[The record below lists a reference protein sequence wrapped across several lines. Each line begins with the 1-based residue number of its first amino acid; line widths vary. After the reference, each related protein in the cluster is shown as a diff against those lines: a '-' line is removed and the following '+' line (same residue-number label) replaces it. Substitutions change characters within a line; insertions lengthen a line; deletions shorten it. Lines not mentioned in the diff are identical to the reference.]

1 MLNNK
6 TLLKILSILI
16 ALGMWVMVVSGHEET
31 KEMTVPVRLINIPQ
45 SKVAISDFSNVSI
58 NIKGAARLMQS
69 LTNSDVLLDI
79 DVSGFTDGQSIR
91 RILTSDFKTPL
102 GLEVS
107 DVNPSELRITLDNVT
122 AKEVRVLPSIIGEV
136 KQGYMVESITLK
148 PNSITV
154 TGAKTVLSQL
164 ENISTMPINLSER
177 NENFVQNV
185 LLKEYDGVTKMH
197 PSSVEVRV
205 KLRENM
211 IEHEF
216 TNVPVECMNLKSN
229 LMVSNTPSLY
239 YVKAR
244 GREDII
250 DTFLD
255 TVTFVTDCSHING
268 PGTYKGS
275 VAYRTNLI
283 VDILNLEPQTINI
296 EIKEK

>member
-6 TLLKILSILI
+6 TLLKILSVLI

-31 KEMTVPVRLINIPQ
+31 KEMTVPVRLINIQ
-45 SKVAISDFSNVSI
+45 QGKVAISDFPNVSI

-91 RILTSDFKTPL
+91 RVLTSDFKTPL

-107 DVNPSELRITLDNVT
+107 DVNPSELRITVDNIT
-122 AKEVRVLPSIIGEV
+122 AKEVRVLPSTIGEV

-148 PNSITV
+148 PNTVTV

-164 ENISTMPINLSER
+164 ENISTMSINLSER

-185 LLKEYDGVTKMH
+185 LLKEYDGVTRMH

-211 IEHEF
+211 VEHEF

-229 LMVSNTPSLY
+229 LIVSNTPSIS

-283 VDILNLEPQTINI
+283 VDILSIEPQTINI
-296 EIKEK
+296 EIKER

>member
-229 LMVSNTPSLY
+229 LMVSNTPSLS

-296 EIKEK
+296 EIKER

>member
-6 TLLKILSILI
+6 TLLKILSVFI
-16 ALGMWVMVVSGHEET
+16 ALGMWIMVVSGHEET
-31 KEMTVPVRLINIPQ
+31 KEMTVPVKLINV
-45 SKVAISDFSNVSI
+45 SNGKVAIADYPNVSV

-69 LTNSDVLLDI
+69 LANSDVLLNI
-79 DVSGFTDGQSIR
+79 DVAAFPNGQSIR
-91 RILTSDFKTPL
+91 RILPVDFKKPL
-102 GLEVS
+102 GLEIV
-107 DVNPSELRITLDNVT
+107 DVKPAELRITLDDIT
-122 AKEVRVLPSIIGEV
+122 AKDVRVLPSIIGEV

-148 PNSITV
+148 PNSVNV
-154 TGAKTVLSQL
+154 TGAKSVLSKL

-177 NENFVQNV
+177 SKNFVQNV
-185 LLKEYDGVTKMH
+185 VLKDYDGVTKIQ

-211 IEHEF
+211 VEHEF

-229 LMVSNTPSLY
+229 LMVANTPSLS

-244 GREDII
+244 GMEDII

-255 TVTFVTDCSHING
+255 TVTFVTDCSNING
-268 PGTYKGS
+268 PGTYTGS

-296 EIKEK
+296 EIKER

>member
-6 TLLKILSILI
+6 TLLKILSVFI
-16 ALGMWVMVVSGHEET
+16 ALGMWIMVVSGHEET
-31 KEMTVPVRLINIPQ
+31 KEMTVPVKLVNVTAG
-45 SKVAISDFSNVSI
+45 KVAIADHSNVSI

-69 LTNSDVLLDI
+69 LANSDVLLDI
-79 DVSGFTDGQSIR
+79 DVAAFPQGQSIR
-91 RILTSDFKTPL
+91 RILPGDFKTPL
-102 GLEVS
+102 GLEV
-107 DVNPSELRITLDNVT
+107 VAVKPTELRITIDNIT
-122 AKEVRVLPSIIGEV
+122 TKDVRVLPSIIGEV

-148 PNSITV
+148 HNTVSV
-154 TGAKTVLSQL
+154 TGAKSVLSNL
-164 ENISTMPINLSER
+164 ENISTLPINLSER
-177 NENFVQNV
+177 SENFVQNV
-185 LLKEYDGVTKMH
+185 LLKDSDGVTKMH

-211 IEHEF
+211 VEHEF

-229 LMVSNTPSLY
+229 LIVANTPSLS

-244 GREDII
+244 GREDVI

-255 TVTFVTDCSHING
+255 TVTFVTDCSNING
-268 PGTYKGS
+268 PGNYTGS

-296 EIKEK
+296 EIKER

>member
-6 TLLKILSILI
+6 TLLKILSVFI
-16 ALGMWVMVVSGHEET
+16 ALGMWIMVVSGHEET
-31 KEMTVPVRLINIPQ
+31 KEMTVPVKLINV
-45 SKVAISDFSNVSI
+45 SNGKVAIADNPNVSI

-69 LTNSDVLLDI
+69 LANSDVLLDI
-79 DVSGFTDGQSIR
+79 DVATFPNGQSIR
-91 RILTSDFKTPL
+91 RILPEDFKTPL
-102 GLEVS
+102 GLEVV
-107 DVNPSELRITLDNVT
+107 DVKPAELRITLDNIT
-122 AKEVRVLPSIIGEV
+122 AKDVRVLPSIIGEV

-148 PNSITV
+148 PNSVSV
-154 TGAKTVLSQL
+154 TGAKSVLSKL

-177 NENFVQNV
+177 SENFVQNV
-185 LLKEYDGVTKMH
+185 VLKDYEGVTKIQ

-211 IEHEF
+211 VEHEF

-229 LMVSNTPSLY
+229 LMVVNTPSLS

-255 TVTFVTDCSHING
+255 TVTFVTDCSNING
-268 PGTYKGS
+268 SGNYTGS

-296 EIKEK
+296 EIKER

>member
-6 TLLKILSILI
+6 TLLKILSVFI
-16 ALGMWVMVVSGHEET
+16 ALGMWIMVVSGHEET
-31 KEMTVPVRLINIPQ
+31 KEMTVPVKLINV
-45 SKVAISDFSNVSI
+45 SNGKVAIADYPNVSI

-69 LTNSDVLLDI
+69 LANSDVLLDI
-79 DVSGFTDGQSIR
+79 DVAAFPNGQSIR
-91 RILTSDFKTPL
+91 RILPEDFKTPL
-102 GLEVS
+102 GLEVV
-107 DVNPSELRITLDNVT
+107 DVKPAELRITLDNIT
-122 AKEVRVLPSIIGEV
+122 AKDVRVLPSIIGEV

-148 PNSITV
+148 PNSVSV
-154 TGAKTVLSQL
+154 TGAKSVLSKL

-177 NENFVQNV
+177 SENFVQNV
-185 LLKEYDGVTKMH
+185 VLKDYEGVTKIQ

-211 IEHEF
+211 VEHEF

-229 LMVSNTPSLY
+229 LMVANTPSLS

-255 TVTFVTDCSHING
+255 TVTFVTDCSNING
-268 PGTYKGS
+268 PGNYTGS

-296 EIKEK
+296 EIKER

>member
-6 TLLKILSILI
+6 TLLKILSVFI
-16 ALGMWVMVVSGHEET
+16 ALGMWIMVVSGHEET
-31 KEMTVPVRLINIPQ
+31 KEMTVPVKLINV
-45 SKVAISDFSNVSI
+45 SNGKVAIADYPNVSI

-69 LTNSDVLLDI
+69 LANSDVLLDI
-79 DVSGFTDGQSIR
+79 DVATFPNGQSIR
-91 RILTSDFKTPL
+91 RILPEDFKTPL
-102 GLEVS
+102 GLEVV
-107 DVNPSELRITLDNVT
+107 DVKPAELRITLDNIT
-122 AKEVRVLPSIIGEV
+122 AKDVRVLPSIIGEV

-148 PNSITV
+148 PNSVSV
-154 TGAKTVLSQL
+154 TGAKSVLSKL

-177 NENFVQNV
+177 SENFVQNV
-185 LLKEYDGVTKMH
+185 VLKDYEGVTKIQ

-211 IEHEF
+211 VEHEF

-229 LMVSNTPSLY
+229 LMVVNTPSLS

-255 TVTFVTDCSHING
+255 TVTFVTDCSNING
-268 PGTYKGS
+268 SGNYTGS

-296 EIKEK
+296 EIKER

>member
-45 SKVAISDFSNVSI
+45 GKVAISDFPNVSI

-107 DVNPSELRITLDNVT
+107 DVNPSELRITLDNIT

-148 PNSITV
+148 PNSVTV
-154 TGAKTVLSQL
+154 TGAKTVISQL

-229 LMVSNTPSLY
+229 LMVSNTPSIS

>member
-31 KEMTVPVRLINIPQ
+31 KEMIVPVRLINIPQ

-229 LMVSNTPSLY
+229 LMVSNTPSLS

>member
-102 GLEVS
+102 GLEVA

-148 PNSITV
+148 PNSVTV

-229 LMVSNTPSLY
+229 LMVSNTPSLS

-275 VAYRTNLI
+275 VAYRTNFI

-296 EIKEK
+296 E

>member
-102 GLEVS
+102 GLEVA

-148 PNSITV
+148 PNSVTV

-229 LMVSNTPSLY
+229 LMVSNTPSLS

>member
-6 TLLKILSILI
+6 TLLKILSVFI
-16 ALGMWVMVVSGHEET
+16 ALGMWIMVVSGHEET
-31 KEMTVPVRLINIPQ
+31 KEMTVPVKLINV
-45 SKVAISDFSNVSI
+45 SNGKVAIADYPNVSV

-69 LTNSDVLLDI
+69 LANSDVLLNI
-79 DVSGFTDGQSIR
+79 DVAAFPNGQSIR
-91 RILTSDFKTPL
+91 RILPVDFKKPL
-102 GLEVS
+102 GLEIV
-107 DVNPSELRITLDNVT
+107 DVKPAELRITLDDIT
-122 AKEVRVLPSIIGEV
+122 SKDVRVLPSIIGEV

-148 PNSITV
+148 PNSVNV
-154 TGAKTVLSQL
+154 TGAKSLLSNL

-177 NENFVQNV
+177 SKNFVQNV
-185 LLKEYDGVTKMH
+185 VLKDYDGVTKIQ

-211 IEHEF
+211 VEHEF

-229 LMVSNTPSLY
+229 LMVANTPSLS

-244 GREDII
+244 GMEDII

-255 TVTFVTDCSHING
+255 TVTFVTDCSNING
-268 PGTYKGS
+268 PGTYTGS

-296 EIKEK
+296 EIKER

>member
-6 TLLKILSILI
+6 TLLKILSVFI
-16 ALGMWVMVVSGHEET
+16 ALGMWIMVVSGHEET
-31 KEMTVPVRLINIPQ
+31 KEMTVPVKLINV
-45 SKVAISDFSNVSI
+45 SNGKVAIADNSNVSI

-69 LTNSDVLLDI
+69 LANSDVLLDI
-79 DVSGFTDGQSIR
+79 DVATFPNGQSIR
-91 RILTSDFKTPL
+91 RILPEDFKTPL
-102 GLEVS
+102 GLEVV
-107 DVNPSELRITLDNVT
+107 DVKPAELRITLDNIT
-122 AKEVRVLPSIIGEV
+122 AKDVRVLPSIIGEV

-148 PNSITV
+148 PNSVSV
-154 TGAKTVLSQL
+154 TGAKSVLSKL

-177 NENFVQNV
+177 SENFVQNV
-185 LLKEYDGVTKMH
+185 VLKDYEGVTKIQ

-211 IEHEF
+211 VEHEF

-229 LMVSNTPSLY
+229 LMVVNTPSLS

-255 TVTFVTDCSHING
+255 TVTFVTDCSNING
-268 PGTYKGS
+268 PGNYTGS

-296 EIKEK
+296 EIKER

>member
-6 TLLKILSILI
+6 TLLKILSVLI

-31 KEMTVPVRLINIPQ
+31 KEMTVPVKLINVTNG
-45 SKVAISDFSNVSI
+45 KVAIADYPNVSI

-79 DVSGFTDGQSIR
+79 DVSAFPNGLSIR
-91 RILTSDFKTPL
+91 RILPADFKTPL
-102 GLEVS
+102 GLEVV
-107 DVNPSELRITLDNVT
+107 DVKPSELRITLDNVT

-136 KQGYMVESITLK
+136 RQGYMVESITLK
-148 PNSITV
+148 PNSVNV
-154 TGAKTVLSQL
+154 TGAKSVLSNL

-177 NENFVQNV
+177 NANFVQNV
-185 LLKEYDGVTKMH
+185 LLKDYEGVTKMQ
-197 PSSVEVRV
+197 PKSVEVRV

-211 IEHEF
+211 VEHEF

-229 LMVSNTPSLY
+229 LMVANTPSLA

-255 TVTFVTDCSHING
+255 TVTFVTDCSNING
-268 PGTYKGS
+268 PGSYKGS

-296 EIKEK
+296 EIKER

>member
-6 TLLKILSILI
+6 TLLKILSVLI
-16 ALGMWVMVVSGHEET
+16 ALAMWIMVVSGHEET
-31 KEMTVPVRLINIPQ
+31 KEMTVPVKLINV
-45 SKVAISDFSNVSI
+45 SNGKVAIADYPNVSI

-69 LTNSDVLLDI
+69 LANSDVLLHI
-79 DVSGFTDGQSIR
+79 DVATFPNGQSIR
-91 RILTSDFKTPL
+91 RILPEDFKTPL
-102 GLEVS
+102 GLEVV
-107 DVNPSELRITLDNVT
+107 DVKPAELRITLDNIT
-122 AKEVRVLPSIIGEV
+122 AKDGRVLPCIIGEV

-148 PNSITV
+148 PNSV
-154 TGAKTVLSQL
+154 SVAGARSVLSKL

-177 NENFVQNV
+177 SENFVQNV
-185 LLKEYDGVTKMH
+185 VLKDYEGVTKIQ

-211 IEHEF
+211 VEHEF

-229 LMVSNTPSLY
+229 LMVVNTPSLS

-255 TVTFVTDCSHING
+255 TVTFVTDCSNING
-268 PGTYKGS
+268 PGNYTGS

-296 EIKEK
+296 QIKER

>member
-6 TLLKILSILI
+6 TLLKILSVLI

-102 GLEVS
+102 GLEVT
-107 DVNPSELRITLDNVT
+107 DVNPSELRITVDNIT
-122 AKEVRVLPSIIGEV
+122 AKEVRVLPSTIGEV

-148 PNSITV
+148 PNTVTV

-164 ENISTMPINLSER
+164 ENISTMSINLSER

-211 IEHEF
+211 VEHEF

-229 LMVSNTPSLY
+229 LIVSNTPSIS

-283 VDILNLEPQTINI
+283 VDILNIEPQTINI
-296 EIKEK
+296 EIKER

>member
-229 LMVSNTPSLY
+229 LMVSNTPSLS

-268 PGTYKGS
+268 PGIYKGS

>member
-6 TLLKILSILI
+6 TLLKILSVFI
-16 ALGMWVMVVSGHEET
+16 ALGMWIMVVSGHEET
-31 KEMTVPVRLINIPQ
+31 KEMTVPVKLINV
-45 SKVAISDFSNVSI
+45 SNGKVAIADYPNVSV

-69 LTNSDVLLDI
+69 LANSDVLLNI
-79 DVSGFTDGQSIR
+79 DVAAFPNGQSIR
-91 RILTSDFKTPL
+91 RILPVDFKKPL
-102 GLEVS
+102 GLEIV
-107 DVNPSELRITLDNVT
+107 DVKPAELRITLDDIT
-122 AKEVRVLPSIIGEV
+122 AKDVRVLPSIIGEV

-148 PNSITV
+148 PNSVNV
-154 TGAKTVLSQL
+154 TGAKSVLSNL

-177 NENFVQNV
+177 SKNFVQNV
-185 LLKEYDGVTKMH
+185 VLKDYDGVTKIQ

-211 IEHEF
+211 VEHEF

-229 LMVSNTPSLY
+229 LMVANTPSLS

-244 GREDII
+244 GMEDII

-255 TVTFVTDCSHING
+255 TVTFVTDCSNING
-268 PGTYKGS
+268 PGTYTGS

-296 EIKEK
+296 EIKER

>member
-6 TLLKILSILI
+6 TLLKILSVFI
-16 ALGMWVMVVSGHEET
+16 ALGMWIMVVSGHEET
-31 KEMTVPVRLINIPQ
+31 KEMTVPVKLINV
-45 SKVAISDFSNVSI
+45 SNGKVAIADYPNVSI

-69 LTNSDVLLDI
+69 LANSDVLLDI
-79 DVSGFTDGQSIR
+79 DVATFPNGQSIR
-91 RILTSDFKTPL
+91 RILPEDFKTPL
-102 GLEVS
+102 GLEVV
-107 DVNPSELRITLDNVT
+107 DVKPAELRITLDNIT
-122 AKEVRVLPSIIGEV
+122 AKDVRVLPSIIGEV

-148 PNSITV
+148 PNSVSV
-154 TGAKTVLSQL
+154 TGAKSVLSKL

-177 NENFVQNV
+177 SENFVQNV
-185 LLKEYDGVTKMH
+185 VLKDYEGVTKIQ

-211 IEHEF
+211 VEHEF

-229 LMVSNTPSLY
+229 LMVVNTPSLS

-255 TVTFVTDCSHING
+255 TVTFVTDCSNING
-268 PGTYKGS
+268 PGNYTGS

-296 EIKEK
+296 EIKER

>member
-6 TLLKILSILI
+6 TLLKILSVLI

-185 LLKEYDGVTKMH
+185 LLKEYDGVTKNA
-197 PSSVEVRV
+197 PVISRSSC
-205 KLRENM
+205 K
-211 IEHEF
+211 
-216 TNVPVECMNLKSN
+216 TS
-229 LMVSNTPSLY
+229 
-239 YVKAR
+239 
-244 GREDII
+244 
-250 DTFLD
+250 
-255 TVTFVTDCSHING
+255 
-268 PGTYKGS
+268 
-275 VAYRTNLI
+275 
-283 VDILNLEPQTINI
+283 
-296 EIKEK
+296 

>member
-229 LMVSNTPSLY
+229 LMVSNTPSLS

>member
-185 LLKEYDGVTKMH
+185 LLTEYDGVTKMH

-229 LMVSNTPSLY
+229 LMVSNTPSLS

>member
-6 TLLKILSILI
+6 TLLKILSVFI
-16 ALGMWVMVVSGHEET
+16 ALGMWIMVVSGHEET
-31 KEMTVPVRLINIPQ
+31 KEMTVPVKLINV
-45 SKVAISDFSNVSI
+45 SNGKVAIADYPNVSI

-69 LTNSDVLLDI
+69 LANSDVLLDI
-79 DVSGFTDGQSIR
+79 DVAAFPNGQSIR
-91 RILTSDFKTPL
+91 RILPEDFKTPL
-102 GLEVS
+102 GLEVV
-107 DVNPSELRITLDNVT
+107 DVKPAELRITLDNIT
-122 AKEVRVLPSIIGEV
+122 AKDVRVLPSIIGEV

-148 PNSITV
+148 PNSVSV
-154 TGAKTVLSQL
+154 TGAKSILSKL

-177 NENFVQNV
+177 SENFVQNV
-185 LLKEYDGVTKMH
+185 VLKDYEGVTKIQ

-211 IEHEF
+211 VEHEF

-229 LMVSNTPSLY
+229 LMVVNTPSLS

-255 TVTFVTDCSHING
+255 TVTFVTDCSNING
-268 PGTYKGS
+268 PGNYTGS

-296 EIKEK
+296 EIKER

>member
-6 TLLKILSILI
+6 TLLKILSVFI
-16 ALGMWVMVVSGHEET
+16 ALGMWIIVVSGHEET
-31 KEMTVPVRLINIPQ
+31 KEMTVPVKLINT
-45 SKVAISDFSNVSI
+45 SNGKVAIADYPNVSV

-69 LTNSDVLLDI
+69 LANSDVLLNI
-79 DVSGFTDGQSIR
+79 DVAAFPNGQSIR
-91 RILTSDFKTPL
+91 RILPVDFKKPL
-102 GLEVS
+102 GLEIV
-107 DVNPSELRITLDNVT
+107 DVKPAELRITLDDIT
-122 AKEVRVLPSIIGEV
+122 AKDVRVLPSIIGEV

-148 PNSITV
+148 PNSVNV
-154 TGAKTVLSQL
+154 TGAKSLLSNL

-177 NENFVQNV
+177 SKNFVQNV
-185 LLKEYDGVTKMH
+185 ALKDYDGVTKIQ

-211 IEHEF
+211 VEHEF

-229 LMVSNTPSLY
+229 LMVANTPSLS

-244 GREDII
+244 GMEDII

-255 TVTFVTDCSHING
+255 TVTFVTDCSNING
-268 PGTYKGS
+268 PGTYTGS

-296 EIKEK
+296 EIKER

>member
-6 TLLKILSILI
+6 TLLKILSVFI
-16 ALGMWVMVVSGHEET
+16 ALGMWIMVVSGHEET

-229 LMVSNTPSLY
+229 LMVSNTPSLS

>member
-1 MLNNK
+1 
-6 TLLKILSILI
+6 
-16 ALGMWVMVVSGHEET
+16 MVVSGHEET

-91 RILTSDFKTPL
+91 HILTSDFKTPL

-229 LMVSNTPSLY
+229 LMVSNTPSLS

>member
-6 TLLKILSILI
+6 TLLKILSVFI
-16 ALGMWVMVVSGHEET
+16 ALGMWIMVVSGHEET
-31 KEMTVPVRLINIPQ
+31 KEMTVPVKLINV
-45 SKVAISDFSNVSI
+45 SNGKVAIADYPNVSV

-69 LTNSDVLLDI
+69 LANSDVLLNI
-79 DVSGFTDGQSIR
+79 DVAAFPNGQSIR
-91 RILTSDFKTPL
+91 RILPVDFKKPL
-102 GLEVS
+102 GLEVV
-107 DVNPSELRITLDNVT
+107 DVKPAELRITLDDIT
-122 AKEVRVLPSIIGEV
+122 AKDVRVLPSIIGEV

-148 PNSITV
+148 PNSVSV
-154 TGAKTVLSQL
+154 TGAKSVLSKL

-177 NENFVQNV
+177 SKNFVQNV
-185 LLKEYDGVTKMH
+185 VLKDYEGVTKIQ

-211 IEHEF
+211 VEHEF

-229 LMVSNTPSLY
+229 LMVANTPSLS

-244 GREDII
+244 GMEDII

-255 TVTFVTDCSHING
+255 TVTFVTDCSNISG
-268 PGTYKGS
+268 PGTYTGS

-296 EIKEK
+296 EIKER

>member
-229 LMVSNTPSLY
+229 LMISNTPSLS

>member
-6 TLLKILSILI
+6 TLLKILSVLI
-16 ALGMWVMVVSGHEET
+16 ALGMWIMVVSGHEET
-31 KEMTVPVRLINIPQ
+31 KEMTVPVKLINV
-45 SKVAISDFSNVSI
+45 SNGKVAIADYPNVSI

-69 LTNSDVLLDI
+69 LANSDVLLDI
-79 DVSGFTDGQSIR
+79 DVATFPNGQSIR
-91 RILTSDFKTPL
+91 RILPEDFKTPL
-102 GLEVS
+102 GLEVV
-107 DVNPSELRITLDNVT
+107 DVKPAELRITLDNIT
-122 AKEVRVLPSIIGEV
+122 AKDVRVLPSIIGEV

-148 PNSITV
+148 PNSVSV
-154 TGAKTVLSQL
+154 TGAKSVLYKL

-177 NENFVQNV
+177 SENFVQNV
-185 LLKEYDGVTKMH
+185 VLKDYEGVTKIQ

-211 IEHEF
+211 VEHEF

-229 LMVSNTPSLY
+229 LMVVNTPSLS

-255 TVTFVTDCSHING
+255 TVTFVTDCSNING
-268 PGTYKGS
+268 PGNYTGS

-296 EIKEK
+296 EIKER

>member
-6 TLLKILSILI
+6 TLLKILSVLI
-16 ALGMWVMVVSGHEET
+16 AVGMWIMVVSGHEET
-31 KEMTVPVRLINIPQ
+31 KEMTVPVKLINV
-45 SKVAISDFSNVSI
+45 SNGKVAIADYPNVSI

-69 LTNSDVLLDI
+69 LANSDVLLDI
-79 DVSGFTDGQSIR
+79 DVATFPNGQSIR
-91 RILTSDFKTPL
+91 RILPEDFKTPL
-102 GLEVS
+102 GLEVV
-107 DVNPSELRITLDNVT
+107 DVKPAELRITLDNIT
-122 AKEVRVLPSIIGEV
+122 AKDVRVLPSIIGEV

-148 PNSITV
+148 PNSVSV
-154 TGAKTVLSQL
+154 TGAKSVLSKL

-177 NENFVQNV
+177 SENFVQNV
-185 LLKEYDGVTKMH
+185 VLKDYEGVTKIQ

-211 IEHEF
+211 VEHEF

-229 LMVSNTPSLY
+229 LMVVNTPSLS

-255 TVTFVTDCSHING
+255 TVTFVTDCSNING
-268 PGTYKGS
+268 PGNYTGS

-296 EIKEK
+296 EIKER

>member
-229 LMVSNTPSLY
+229 LMVSNTPSLS

-275 VAYRTNLI
+275 IAYRTNLI

>member
-6 TLLKILSILI
+6 TLLKILSVLI

-31 KEMTVPVRLINIPQ
+31 KEMTVPVRLINIQ
-45 SKVAISDFSNVSI
+45 QGKVAISDFPNVSI

-91 RILTSDFKTPL
+91 RVLTSDFKTPL
-102 GLEVS
+102 GLEVA

-148 PNSITV
+148 PNSVTV

-185 LLKEYDGVTKMH
+185 LLKEYDGVTRMH

-211 IEHEF
+211 VEHEF

-229 LMVSNTPSLY
+229 LIVSNTPSIS

-283 VDILNLEPQTINI
+283 VDILNIEPQTINI
-296 EIKEK
+296 EIKER

>member
-6 TLLKILSILI
+6 TLLKILSVLI
-16 ALGMWVMVVSGHEET
+16 ALGMWIMVVSGHEET
-31 KEMTVPVRLINIPQ
+31 KEMTVPVKLINVTNG
-45 SKVAISDFSNVSI
+45 KVAIADYPNVSI

-79 DVSGFTDGQSIR
+79 DVSVFTNGQSIR
-91 RILTSDFKTPL
+91 RILPADFKTPL
-102 GLEVS
+102 GLEVV
-107 DVNPSELRITLDNVT
+107 DVKPSELRITLDNIS

-148 PNSITV
+148 PNSVTV
-154 TGAKTVLSQL
+154 TGAKSVLSNL

-185 LLKEYDGVTKMH
+185 LLKDYEGVTKTQ

-211 IEHEF
+211 VEHEF

-229 LMVSNTPSLY
+229 LHVVNTPSLDF
-239 YVKAR
+239 VKVR
-244 GREDII
+244 GREDVI

-255 TVTFVTDCSHING
+255 KVTFVTDCSHINSA
-268 PGTYKGS
+268 GTYTGS
-275 VAYRTNLI
+275 VAYKTNLI
-283 VDILNLEPQTINI
+283 VDILELTPQKINL
-296 EIKEK
+296 EIKER

>member
-6 TLLKILSILI
+6 TLLKILSVLI
-16 ALGMWVMVVSGHEET
+16 ALGMWIMVVSGHEET
-31 KEMTVPVRLINIPQ
+31 KEMTVPVKLINV
-45 SKVAISDFSNVSI
+45 SNGKVAIADYPNVSI

-69 LTNSDVLLDI
+69 LANSDVLLDI
-79 DVSGFTDGQSIR
+79 DVATFPNGQSIR
-91 RILTSDFKTPL
+91 RILPEDFKTPL
-102 GLEVS
+102 GLEVV
-107 DVNPSELRITLDNVT
+107 DVKPAELRITLDNIT
-122 AKEVRVLPSIIGEV
+122 AKDVRVLPSIIGEV

-148 PNSITV
+148 PNTVSV
-154 TGAKTVLSQL
+154 TGAKSVLSKL

-177 NENFVQNV
+177 SENFVQNV
-185 LLKEYDGVTKMH
+185 VLKDYEGVTKIQ

-211 IEHEF
+211 VEHEF

-229 LMVSNTPSLY
+229 LMVVNTPSLS

-255 TVTFVTDCSHING
+255 TVTFVTDCSNING
-268 PGTYKGS
+268 PGNYTGS

-296 EIKEK
+296 EIKER

>member
-6 TLLKILSILI
+6 TLLKSLSVFI
-16 ALGMWVMVVSGHEET
+16 ALGMWIMVVSGHEET
-31 KEMTVPVRLINIPQ
+31 KEMTVPVKLINV
-45 SKVAISDFSNVSI
+45 SNGKVAIADYPNVSV

-69 LTNSDVLLDI
+69 LANSDVLLNI
-79 DVSGFTDGQSIR
+79 DVAAFPNGQSIR
-91 RILTSDFKTPL
+91 RILPVDFKKPL
-102 GLEVS
+102 GLEIV
-107 DVNPSELRITLDNVT
+107 DVKPAELRITLDDIT
-122 AKEVRVLPSIIGEV
+122 AKDVRVLPSIIGEV

-148 PNSITV
+148 PNSVNV
-154 TGAKTVLSQL
+154 TGAKSLLSNL

-177 NENFVQNV
+177 SKNFVQNV
-185 LLKEYDGVTKMH
+185 VLKDYDGVTKIQ

-211 IEHEF
+211 VEHEF

-229 LMVSNTPSLY
+229 LMVANTPSLS

-244 GREDII
+244 GMEDII

-255 TVTFVTDCSHING
+255 TVTFVTDCSNING
-268 PGTYKGS
+268 PGTYTGS

-296 EIKEK
+296 EIKER

>member
-6 TLLKILSILI
+6 TLLKILSVLI
-16 ALGMWVMVVSGHEET
+16 ALGMWIMVVSGHEET
-31 KEMTVPVRLINIPQ
+31 KEMTVPVKLINV
-45 SKVAISDFSNVSI
+45 SNGKVAITDNPNVSI

-69 LTNSDVLLDI
+69 LANSDVLLDI
-79 DVSGFTDGQSIR
+79 DVATFPNGQSIR
-91 RILTSDFKTPL
+91 RILPEDFKTPL
-102 GLEVS
+102 GLEVV
-107 DVNPSELRITLDNVT
+107 DVKPAELRITLDNIT
-122 AKEVRVLPSIIGEV
+122 AKDVRVLPSIIGEV

-148 PNSITV
+148 PNSVSV
-154 TGAKTVLSQL
+154 TGAKSVLSKL

-177 NENFVQNV
+177 SENFVQNV
-185 LLKEYDGVTKMH
+185 VLKDYEGVTKIQ

-211 IEHEF
+211 VEHEF

-229 LMVSNTPSLY
+229 LMVVNTPSLS

-255 TVTFVTDCSHING
+255 TVTFVTDCSNING
-268 PGTYKGS
+268 SGNYTGS

-296 EIKEK
+296 EIKER